1 VLNRHL
7 SLDLTTN
14 TPQQTVISSF
24 VRASLP
30 NRRKSKQ
37 QNNG

>member
-1 VLNRHL
+1 VLNRQFAL
-7 SLDLTTN
+7 NLTAEVTE
-14 TPQQTVISSF
+14 QTVVGTF

-37 QNNG
+37 QDES